1 MNEIT
6 SKLSE
11 ISLMTSDAVTFVQ
24 LRFMLERMEELAA
37 KGDSQAAEVVGV
49 VEKFYRLCKHAESK

>member
-1 MNEIT
+1 MKDIT

-11 ISLMTSDAVTFVQ
+11 ISLMASNPVTFVQ
-24 LRFMLERMEELAA
+24 LRFMLEHMDELAA
-37 KGDSQAAEVVGV
+37 KGDSKAAEVIGV